1 MNNTTQTHTNC
12 TLYLKSPMM
21 GNIKKIE
28 CRTLRIEIRPYA
40 QHSNAVHV
48 YFIPKG
54 QRKEREEIETYR
66 PATLVLEG
74 WGHPDPDSVCD
85 ESTRKTEANVSSVR
99 SRYHSFDPRWREDF
113 DAKISTYV
121 AEGRGKI
128 LADYRKHVVV

>member
-1 MNNTTQTHTNC
+1 MINTAQTYTNV
-12 TLYLKSPMM
+12 TLYLKSSFM
-21 GNIKKIE
+21 GNIKKVE
-28 CRTLRIEIRPYA
+28 CRTLRVEVRPYA

-54 QRKEREEIETYR
+54 RSKERKERETYR

-74 WGHPDPDSVCD
+74 WGHPDPDSDWD

-99 SRYHSFDPRWREDF
+99 SRYRSFDPRWREDF
-113 DAKISTYV
+113 DIKISKYV